1 MPGGQAHKVNDQF
14 GHEFTRDEVAAL
26 KEIAAAHIA
35 GKVESQAEKP
45 AEKPADEPA
54 AGSAGSATDAGIG

>member
-26 KEIAAAHIA
+26 KEIAAQWIA
-35 GKVESQAEKP
+35 KKAELQVEADAEKSAEAAQITDESQA
-45 AEKPADEPA
+45 D
-54 AGSAGSATDAGIG
+54 

>member
-14 GHEFTRDEVAAL
+14 GHEFTRDETAAL

-45 AEKPADEPA
+45 ADETTDESQAD
-54 AGSAGSATDAGIG
+54 